1 MTRIA
6 LVVITTAALNLWP
19 TSGSAQAALNALSH
33 RRSSPGQWIANLPLA
48 RSLSHPRSVVG
59 FHVDER
65 ALRAVA
71 GPAPWRPHLSTD
83 AIAELPAR
91 ISWNQSHTALAGV
104 FVVGL
109 LIDAA
114 QTRALARNGWSS
126 YREGNPLLGER
137 PSVGRINT
145 YTALA
150 GLSVLGAAA
159 ALPPRV
165 RPWLLGGAI
174 AVQALTVARSVRMGL
189 PISFP

>member
-6 LVVITTAALNLWP
+6 LVVTTTAALNLWP
-19 TSGSAQAALNALSH
+19 TSGRTQAALKTLSQL
-33 RRSSPGQWIANLPLA
+33 RSPHGERVPNLPLA
-48 RSLSHPRSVVG
+48 RSLSRPRSGVR
-59 FHVDER
+59 FQVDER

-71 GPAPWRPHLSTD
+71 GPAPWRPHVSTGP
-83 AIAELPAR
+83 IADLPAR
-91 ISWNQSHTALAGV
+91 ASWNRSHTVLAGV

-114 QTRALARNGWSS
+114 QTRALARDGWSS

-137 PSVGRINT
+137 PSVGQINT

-174 AVQALTVARSVRMGL
+174 AVQALTVARSVRMGI